1 MKIQG
6 NSPLEGKDLLN
17 KVQELNQS
25 KNQVKKNETK
35 KEGEPVSDRISLSG
49 RAKEIA
55 ELKRQIDELPE
66 IRAEKVEALKK
77 AIENGTYEIDSLKV
91 AQKILEE
98 EL

>member
-6 NSPLEGKDLLN
+6 NNPLEGKDLLN

-35 KEGEPVSDRISLSG
+35 KEDGPVSDRISLSG

-55 ELKRQIDELPE
+55 ELKKQIDELPE

-77 AIENGTYEIDSLKV
+77 AIENGTYEVDSLKV

>member
-6 NSPLEGKDLLN
+6 NNPLEGKDLLN
-17 KVQELNQS
+17 KIQELNRNQ
-25 KNQVKKNETK
+25 NQVKKNEAK

-55 ELKRQIDELPE
+55 ELKKQIDELPE
-66 IRAEKVEALKK
+66 IRAEKVEAIKK
-77 AIENGTYEIDSLKV
+77 AIESGTYKVDSLKV
-91 AQKILEE
+91 AQKIIEE

>member
-6 NSPLEGKDLLN
+6 NGPLEGKDIL
-17 KVQELNQS
+17 KKIHELNQ
-25 KNQVKKNETK
+25 NQNHVKKNETK
-35 KEGEPVSDRISLSG
+35 KEGEPVADRISLSG

-55 ELKRQIDELPE
+55 ELKRQIDELPD